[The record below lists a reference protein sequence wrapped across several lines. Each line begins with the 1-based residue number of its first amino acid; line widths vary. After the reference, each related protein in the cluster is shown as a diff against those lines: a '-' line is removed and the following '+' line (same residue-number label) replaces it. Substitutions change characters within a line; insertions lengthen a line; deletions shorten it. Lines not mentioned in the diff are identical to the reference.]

1 MNNYTMKY
9 YDFINLYNSLL
20 LYLTK
25 KDSFYQINFYYL
37 DNKFNLEIIDKNNNI
52 ICFKD
57 SFDSNRYE
65 YEYLSTILGYEFIN
79 NHDIYLPYFEP
90 IQREDLKY
98 YYGINNNSPLDYD
111 KARVHILRNSKFELK
126 FYYFQGLTNISYE
139 MQDKALKKLANSN
152 NKIYRLE

>member
-1 MNNYTMKY
+1 MNNYTIKY
-9 YDFINLYNSLL
+9 YDFINLYNLL
-20 LYLTK
+20 LLHLTK